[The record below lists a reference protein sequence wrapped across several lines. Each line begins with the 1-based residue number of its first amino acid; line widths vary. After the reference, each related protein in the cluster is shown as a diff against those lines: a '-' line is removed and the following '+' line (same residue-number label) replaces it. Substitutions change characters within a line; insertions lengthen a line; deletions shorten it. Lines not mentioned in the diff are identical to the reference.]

1 MRSKWKIK
9 ISRKINKCLVNEV
22 VEARFKLYT
31 DKIKALKHRVKDIT
45 ESQNSISDKYDKLK
59 IDYENLKKT
68 HSKQNKDLQSTKKKL
83 GKLKQSSETELV
95 RLENLE
101 QYGKRQKHDF
111 YGVPESENE
120 DVSKLVVEISKLFG
134 VEINQKDISS
144 VARRLPAIIATK
156 KARPTSSNRDICQ
169 PQCAQ

>member
-1 MRSKWKIK
+1 MEIQNLQKK
-9 ISRKINKCLVNEV
+9 NKCLVNEV

-68 HSKQNKDLQSTKKKL
+68 HTKQNKDLQSTNKKL
-83 GKLKQSSETELV
+83 GKLKQTSETELV
-95 RLENLE
+95 KLENLE
-101 QYGKRQKHDF
+101 HYGKRQKHDF

-120 DVSKLVVEISKLFG
+120 DVPKLVVEICELFG

-156 KARPTSSNRDICQ
+156 KARPTSYNRNICQ
-169 PQCAQ
+169 PQRAH